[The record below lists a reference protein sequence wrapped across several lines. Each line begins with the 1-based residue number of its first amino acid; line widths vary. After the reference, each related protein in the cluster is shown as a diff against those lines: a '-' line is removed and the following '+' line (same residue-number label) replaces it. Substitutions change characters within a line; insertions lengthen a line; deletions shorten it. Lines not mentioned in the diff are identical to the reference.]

1 MKFLAALVHAAA
13 AASSQAGAGP
23 LALVFDSLAP
33 RDAEGEVIFLYQNR
47 GVQFRSP
54 PAAEGCDTASGSGD
68 IDCTI
73 GLKLEFVNFTVR
85 TIHLPTNASMWLQA
99 DLCPSVEG
107 NQTPICSRV
116 PKCKESCGTPPRI
129 PIQEFAEEV
138 TFQWTPPSPIVLQPN
153 TTYSF
158 TAFSNGETLDDSPIW
173 LNGAKEFT
181 NKNDPNAD
189 VRVAYKDYP
198 GGPWLARI
206 FFDPRKVP
214 SLQVYTS

>member
-107 NQTPICSRV
+107 NQTPICSR
-116 PKCKESCGTPPRI
+116 
-129 PIQEFAEEV
+129 
-138 TFQWTPPSPIVLQPN
+138 PN

>member
-33 RDAEGEVIFLYQNR
+33 QDPLATDPLDTGEIISKYELA

-54 PAAEGCDTASGSGD
+54 PAAEGCETASGSGD
-68 IDCTI
+68 IDCTL
-73 GLKLEFVNFTVR
+73 GLKLEFVNFTIR
-85 TIHLPTNASMWLQA
+85 TIHIPTNASMWLEA
-99 DLCPSVEG
+99 DLCPSAEG
-107 NQTPICSRV
+107 L
-116 PKCKESCGTPPRI
+116 PKCENSSTSARI

-138 TFQWTPPSPIVLQPN
+138 TFQWTPASPIELRPY
-153 TTYSF
+153 TRYWF
-158 TAFSNGETLDDSPIW
+158 TVFTNSETINEAPIW

-181 NKNDPNAD
+181 TTNDPNTD
-189 VRVAYKDYP
+189 VRLGYTFFP
-198 GGPWLARI
+198 GKEWSMRHLRDG
-206 FFDPRKVP
+206 RKVP